1 MFALDLHK
9 KNAKSLKILYF
20 TWQWYCS
27 YYWGKRR
34 RRRRRGRRW
43 RRSGRRR
50 SSPVPPPLQQS
61 PWSQTQCFDP
71 PVAAADIFYR
81 LVFLHLTHHCLSILI
96 LVKLSNYIS
105 EFEHFTWTKP
115 SLWWYLHDVISG
127 FRASFSLLFV
137 KSFVFFLLGKN
148 VVGIHPNW
156 QAFHVPAKNIE
167 ICPHRISTLKPAVLT
182 VPSGL
187 AVDVTLAPAPADVL
201 CSSVVLQTPP
211 EEKWR
216 KMIHTKLF
224 RLDRIGQEILE
235 TWRRPCSWSRLSPR
249 SGHGG
254 PPSRRKSEE
263 EIDL

>member
-1 MFALDLHK
+1 MFELDLHK
-9 KNAKSLKILYF
+9 KIAKSLKILYF

-34 RRRRRGRRW
+34 WRRRRGRRW

-71 PVAAADIFYR
+71 PVAAADIFFR

-167 ICPHRISTLKPAVLT
+167 ICPHRISTLLT
-182 VPSGL
+182 CSTDSSFGSCSWCHTRSC
-187 AVDVTLAPAPADVL
+187 ACRCTLLQCCSAD
-201 CSSVVLQTPP
+201 SA
-211 EEKWR
+211 WR
-216 KMIHTKLF
+216 KMKENECTQNYS
-224 RLDRIGQEILE
+224 D
-235 TWRRPCSWSRLSPR
+235 
-249 SGHGG
+249 
-254 PPSRRKSEE
+254 
-263 EIDL
+263 